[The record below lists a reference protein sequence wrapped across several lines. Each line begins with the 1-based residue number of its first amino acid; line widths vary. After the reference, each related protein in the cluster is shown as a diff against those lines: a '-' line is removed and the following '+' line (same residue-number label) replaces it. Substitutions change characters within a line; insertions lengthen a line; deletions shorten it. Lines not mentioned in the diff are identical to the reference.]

1 MNGPADKPWKR
12 LQELAEARRDET
24 GRALASL
31 SSQRDGAQSKLA
43 MLVEYRREYEARL
56 ARASQDGID
65 AERLRNYRRFLAQLD
80 QAIEQ
85 QADQMVDAQS
95 RVDVAQQQ
103 WRGEQREVKSYDTL
117 GQRDAR
123 RAVARQNRSEQ
134 QQQDEYATVSR
145 LRKLARPSR

>member
-123 RAVARQNRSEQ
+123 RATARQNRLEQ